1 MNPKHR
7 VYALARAIYR
17 AIPRSVRGLAYPIA
31 VHTVLLRRLRP
42 EVWIVSGNERSSHLP
57 LSVCI
62 YAATTE
68 NRIYLQNLIF
78 GSSFQARFVGRTW
91 LWKVL
96 TKTPR
101 AAVGCSL
108 VIADVHERHLSL
120 AGAKAGVVIPAWVR
134 GYVDLP
140 RGPEVMNRDSVKDIQ
155 RRIRRLGLEFEVV
168 RDLKS
173 FEYFYQ
179 NMYLPYSKGRYGDG
193 AVLKTKE
200 DIKAD
205 FEKGELILIKK
216 QGEYIS
222 GMLLS
227 YDGELATM
235 PYLGVLDGSWE
246 LVSEGAI
253 SSGYEFAL
261 QHLEAIG
268 CRKLIVGQSRAF
280 LKDGVLQFKKKYG
293 HKIMGAAIHK
303 FLTKVVSGT
312 DATRAFLQNNP
323 FIIESS
329 GEFHGV
335 VFLDGEM
342 LPTQQ
347 TLKEIDKKLSQA
359 GLSKLVVCSYLPGE
373 TDMSREV
380 QLEPLELASSSQ
392 PSAPLHY
399 EYLPRAEWADLIGG
413 LGAIWI
419 ETVVAIRPDN
429 HDQH

>member
-7 VYALARAIYR
+7 VYAFARAIYR
-17 AIPRSVRGLAYPIA
+17 AIPRSVRRLAYPIA
-31 VHTVLLRRLRP
+31 VHSVLLRRLRP
-42 EVWIVSGNERSSHLP
+42 EIWIVSGDERSSKLP

-62 YAATTE
+62 YTATNE

-78 GSSFQARFVGRTW
+78 GPSFQARFEGRTW
-91 LWKVL
+91 LWRVL
-96 TKTPR
+96 KKTPK

-108 VIADVHERHLSL
+108 VIADVHERHLKL
-120 AGAKAGVVIPAWVR
+120 AGARAGIVIPAWVR

-155 RRIRRLGLEFEVV
+155 RRIRRLGLEFEVA

-179 NMYLPYSKGRYGDG
+179 SMYLPYSKGRYGDG
-193 AVLKTKE
+193 AVLKRKD

-205 FEKGELILIKK
+205 FDKGELILIKK

-222 GMLLS
+222 GMLVS

-235 PYLGVLDGSWE
+235 PYLGVRDGSWE

-268 CRKLIVGQSRAF
+268 CPKLIFGQSRAF

-293 HKIMGAAIHK
+293 HKIMSAAIHK
-303 FLTKVVSGT
+303 FLTRVVFDT

-323 FIIESS
+323 FIIENS
-329 GEFHGV
+329 GELHGI
-335 VFLDGEM
+335 VFLDGNM
-342 LPTQQ
+342 PHTQQ

-359 GLSKLVVCSYLPGE
+359 GLSKLVVCSFLSGE
-373 TDMSREV
+373 MATRSEAE
-380 QLEPLELASSSQ
+380 LEPLELDSSGR

-399 EYLPRAEWADLIGG
+399 ENLPRAEWTDLIGR
-413 LGAIWI
+413 LGAIGI
-419 ETVVAIRPDN
+419 KIAVAIRPDDHN
-429 HDQH
+429 QD